1 MLIHG
6 RNKVSYGNTAKRHW
20 LGVVAGS
27 SEKASRR
34 KRQSVKLEE
43 WQRNWVVDV
52 GQGTERGE
60 CEREV
65 TFNVKVEAT
74 EHDGKQRDGK
84 QVGDPSC

>member
-1 MLIHG
+1 M
-6 RNKVSYGNTAKRHW
+6 RNGNVLGWLTWDKEDDHW
-20 LGVVAGS
+20 
-27 SEKASRR
+27 
-34 KRQSVKLEE
+34 
-43 WQRNWVVDV
+43 
-52 GQGTERGE
+52 GQEGLGTERGE